1 MSTFYQMI
9 EETLAE
15 VSNYVRSQESL
26 TYITANMDETT
37 TDIEVDDT
45 NEISKG
51 TVEVGSEL
59 VYVTKIDRQSGI
71 LKLLPNGRGWRGTQK
86 VAWPSGTT
94 VRNNPTFPRSQI
106 ARALN
111 ETVTGVDLYAISD
124 YTFNFDGVTGA
135 YELPADFIDVTGVS
149 ADNVGPSEIWSV
161 MRNFRIDRNYLMD
174 DGTSGSAIVLHP
186 PVPMP
191 GRDVRV
197 QYVKHG
203 EQMVDLEMEFSEATG
218 LPASC
223 EDVIRLGAT
232 WRLVSTIDP
241 GKVTANTPSADVMD
255 TPIQAGQPTSV
266 ARYLYQVFN
275 IRLAEERAKQQSKYF
290 RAIQHS
296 G

>member
-26 TYITANMDETT
+26 TFLTESVTEDQIQLSLDN
-37 TDIEVDDT
+37 V

-51 TVEVGSEL
+51 TVEVGTEL
-59 VYVTKIDRQSGI
+59 VYVNKIDRQNGVI
-71 LKLLPNGRGWRGTQK
+71 HLLPNGRGWRGTER
-86 VAWPSGTT
+86 VPWDSGVT

-111 ETVTGVDLYAISD
+111 ETIAGIDLYAIGET
-124 YTFNFDGVTGA
+124 TFMFDGVTGA
-135 YELPADFIDVTGVS
+135 YPLPTDFIDVTGVS
-149 ADNVGPSEIWSV
+149 SENVGPSEIWSV
-161 MRNFRIDRNYLMD
+161 LRNFRVDRNYLLD
-174 DGTSGSAIVLHP
+174 DGSAGSAIVLHP
-186 PVPMP
+186 PLPMV

-197 QYVKHG
+197 QYARTPGMMTLPTKEFD
-203 EQMVDLEMEFSEATG
+203 EQTG
-218 LPASC
+218 LPRSA

-255 TPIQAGQPTSV
+255 TPIQAGQPTGV
-266 ARYLYQVFN
+266 ARYLYQIFN
-275 IRLAEERAKQQSKYF
+275 IRLAEERAKQQNQYF
-290 RAIQHS
+290 RVIQHS